1 MSYHSLA
8 MSTKF
13 CLKWNDFQDNLNIAF
28 KALRKDSNFTDV
40 TLACEDGQ
48 QVEAHKVIL
57 AASSPFFQNLLQKNR
72 HPHPLIY
79 MRGMK
84 SEDLDAIIDFL
95 YFGETNIL
103 EENVNNFLAI
113 ADELELK
120 GMSLNNGNKQKQ
132 KPKKQEQSPQSMPQK
147 ETDIKDENHPALI
160 EDILQEV
167 VTESMTPET
176 PKQKTPKAKVPSGTS
191 ALLTSSFSE
200 DFLELDG
207 QIESMMTKG
216 QNSMTY
222 GSRSVIT
229 SVCAV
234 CGKEGQTRNIKDHIE
249 AKHIEGVAIPCNAC
263 DKTFRTRNSLRHHKC
278 SM

>member
-1 MSYHSLA
+1 M
-8 MSTKF
+8 
-13 CLKWNDFQDNLNIAF
+13 
-28 KALRKDSNFTDV
+28 
-40 TLACEDGQ
+40 
-48 QVEAHKVIL
+48 
-57 AASSPFFQNLLQKNR
+57 
-72 HPHPLIY
+72 
-79 MRGMK
+79 
-84 SEDLDAIIDFL
+84 
-95 YFGETNIL
+95 

-120 GMSLNNGNKQKQ
+120 GMSLNKENKQKQ
-132 KPKKQEQSPQSMPQK
+132 KPKIQQHSPQSKPLK
-147 ETDIKDENHPALI
+147 EEDIKDENHPALI

-167 VTESMTPET
+167 VTDSMTPET
-176 PKQKTPKAKVPSGTS
+176 SKPKSPKAKMSPGTS

-200 DFLELDG
+200 DFQELDG

-229 SVCAV
+229 SVCTV

-278 SM
+278 SV